1 MLPGIF
7 QDNPA
12 WRPEWDFLVQRLER
26 AGSSHPLPHP
36 HLHRWSLFPETA
48 KQKKLFKRE
57 SSTVIWGRVK
67 TLCRVTAHSRR
78 KRNAWTGMEKN
89 RSFSAYPLRVALV
102 LSTSR
107 SNHSVYIL
115 QYITYCS
122 LFLETCMCH
131 PLLENSDWR
140 RQSTVHTERVLFK
153 VIMLHYLS
161 VKRTQYG
168 KVPSGRHRRSTIC
181 KKL

>member
-48 KQKKLFKRE
+48 KQKKLFKWE
-57 SSTVIWGRVK
+57 SSTVIWGWVK
-67 TLCRVTAHSRR
+67 SPCRVTAHSRH
-78 KRNAWTGMEKN
+78 KRNAWTGMEKTW
-89 RSFSAYPLRVALV
+89 SFSADPLRVARV

-122 LFLETCMCH
+122 LFLETCKCH
-131 PLLENSDWR
+131 PLLDNSDWCR
-140 RQSTVHTERVLFK
+140 HRVQC
-153 VIMLHYLS
+153 
-161 VKRTQYG
+161 TQYEYYS
-168 KVPSGRHRRSTIC
+168 KW
-181 KKL
+181 